1 MADKWKHTLKTAAIA
16 GAIALMLN
24 TGPVAAAD
32 QATTVE
38 DLWIEG
44 ALSTTYMLN
53 TQLNPFDID
62 AEVDNGVVTLRGQV
76 ESPVEKDLA
85 GELALG
91 IDGVTKVN
99 NELTVGKMQP
109 DTERGKGGFA
119 GLVQDANITA
129 KVKSQLLWNQNTH
142 GLQIDVDTQDRNVLL
157 QGTVDSEAEAQLAEQ
172 IARNTQGVRSVES
185 RLRIADASSGTVSR
199 LQRSAEDA
207 ADEVSDAWI
216 TTKVESALMFNR
228 DIDMA
233 AFEIETDDGVVHLT
247 GVVRTPSERD
257 EAIAI
262 ARGIRGVKD
271 VDSDIEVVDSP

>member
-16 GAIALMLN
+16 GAVAVMLN
-24 TGPVAAAD
+24 AGPVAAAD
-32 QATTVE
+32 QTTTVD

-91 IDGVTKVN
+91 VDGVTRVN
-99 NELTVGKMQP
+99 NELIVGSVQP
-109 DTERGKGGFA
+109 NAERSQEGFA
-119 GLVQDANITA
+119 GLVRDADITA

-142 GLQIDVDTQDRNVLL
+142 GLRIDVDTKNRNVILK
-157 QGTVDSEAEAQLAEQ
+157 GKVDSEAEAQLAEQ
-172 IARNTQGVRSVES
+172 IARNTQGVRSVDS
-185 RLRIADASSGTVSR
+185 LLQINDDSGGTVNR
-199 LQRSAEDA
+199 LKRSAENA

-216 TTKVESALMFNR
+216 TTKVESALMYNR

-247 GVVRTPSERD
+247 GVVRTPSQRD

-271 VDSDIEVVDSP
+271 VDSAIEVDETP